1 MVKQFHS
8 VEGFENDC
16 TTPCLV
22 GSINPYEISKMLFR
36 VGQTYRSTYD
46 VDTTTL
52 SETVESFNN
61 NANTNSESQVQ
72 QAIEDS
78 MTLYNMDQCYQNV
91 YLNTNLQASIES
103 SNGTKYQLKIL
114 IDEVGDSMNETNG
127 TTVDS
132 SLYRLRCK
140 INKEGLSEDPKFFVL
155 STSTNT
161 DGNQYLQVTNEEYY
175 IANESLDVLSFGENN
190 NNNNKSNADA
200 KEMNTNNTLY
210 FHFYQAYT
218 NAIYIK
224 VFDDENDYGFLTKD
238 MALISEDSLYD
249 SSSYSGFRND
259 LLNVNYYFIK
269 PYQIPDYSLN
279 TYLESNI
286 QVLGSTDETY
296 INANIKIEEYYVSPN
311 SLEFQYKLTVQ
322 KPDGS
327 DEKLYAFTQSTGSNK
342 ITTTEQCSS
351 STNTLD
357 RNGAIDKYLFTFWQT
372 LDDQFIICKMFQNV
386 TDNCGTSLSTNN
398 NTGTEN
404 FENNSNN
411 NTNYPVTDIT
421 SFDLVGVCS
430 SVSTTNIDSD
440 EDMCTSSV
448 LYTVNKGTSS
458 ESFRSGVHCNL
469 SNSIFNI
476 EDLET
481 LIEVVELNAKA
492 LLIEDLQELDV
503 VSVGS
508 EIPLDS
514 DSTSYRNNTLNIIIL
529 LKILSVVIAA
539 FLFFD
544 LDTTRELPVKLF
556 KLAFT
561 MFFSE
566 FYIIYQF
573 LRYVV
578 WGR

>member
-8 VEGFENDC
+8 VEGFVNDC

-36 VGQTYRSTYD
+36 AGQTYRSTYN

-61 NANTNSESQVQ
+61 NNNTNINSESQIQ
-72 QAIEDS
+72 QAIKDS
-78 MTLYNMDQCYQNV
+78 LTLYDMETCYQNV
-91 YLNTNLQASIES
+91 YLNTNLQTSIES
-103 SNGTKYQLKIL
+103 GDGAKYQLKIL
-114 IDEVGDSMNETNG
+114 IDEVGDSINETIG

-140 INKEGLSEDPKFFVL
+140 INKEGLSDDPKFFVL
-155 STSTNT
+155 SSNTNN
-161 DGNQYLQVTNEEYY
+161 DGNQYQYLQVTNEEYY
-175 IANESLDVLSFGENN
+175 TSNAPLDVLSFGNNTNN
-190 NNNNKSNADA
+190 NNNNKSNTNAR
-200 KEMNTNNTLY
+200 EMNTSNTLY

-224 VFDDENDYGFLTKD
+224 VFDEENDYGFLTKD
-238 MALISEDSLYD
+238 MALISEDSIYD
-249 SSSYSGFRND
+249 SSTFSGFVDD

-269 PYQIPDYSLN
+269 PYQIPDYSLDI
-279 TYLESNI
+279 YLESNI
-286 QVLGSTDETY
+286 QVLGSNNETY
-296 INANIKIEEYYVSPN
+296 VNANIKIEEYKPHPN
-311 SLEFQYKLTVQ
+311 TLDFPYRLIVQ
-322 KPDGS
+322 KPDGNA
-327 DEKLYAFTQSTGSNK
+327 EKLYAFTQSTGSNK
-342 ITTTEQCSS
+342 ITTTDQCSS
-351 STNTLD
+351 SANTSD
-357 RNGAIDKYLFTFWQT
+357 PNVDKYLFTFWQT

-386 TDNCGTSLSTNN
+386 TDNCDVSLSTQ
-398 NTGTEN
+398 NT
-404 FENNSNN
+404 SNN
-411 NTNYPVTDIT
+411 KNNATNNPITDTT

-430 SVSTTNIDSD
+430 SSNKTYELPDIS
-440 EDMCTSSV
+440 CSSASKE
-448 LYTVNKGTSS
+448 LYVVNKTTSG
-458 ESFRSGVHCNL
+458 SFRSGVHCNL
-469 SNSIFNI
+469 SNSFFNI

-503 VSVGS
+503 VSEGT
-508 EIPLDS
+508 EIPLGSGSNSPKD
-514 DSTSYRNNTLNIIIL
+514 NTLNLIIL
-529 LKILSVVIAA
+529 LKIVSVIIAA

-544 LDTTRELPVKLF
+544 FDTTRALPVKLF

-566 FYIIYQF
+566 FYIIFQF